1 MLSKIQSLGCRGVTG
16 YAVSVECH
24 VSNGLPGFDIVGLP
38 DAAVKEAR
46 ERVRSAIKTNG
57 MKFPVSR
64 LTVNLAPADT
74 RKAGTLYDLPVL
86 LGILCATGEIR
97 QPPATAAFF
106 GEVSL
111 AGDIRP
117 VTGALTMALAAEQI
131 GLKELFV
138 PAGNAAEAAF
148 ADRVTVYPVENIAQ
162 LVHHLRG
169 DKRIAPMTPPQLE
182 TEPRFPVDFAEVKA
196 QENVKRALEVAAAG
210 GHNILLIGPPGA
222 GKSMLAKRLPTILPA
237 MNRAEMI
244 ETTQVYS
251 VLGLTTPDDPVVRIR
266 PFRAPHHT
274 VSNVAMSGGGS
285 ALFEKPLL
293 PAEELQAITQAL
305 LACGADI
312 VEINTIRKRLS
323 AVKGGRFALACA
335 PAAVYSVVLSD
346 ILGDPLDM
354 IASGPACPDSS
365 TCTQAAAIA
374 EKYRLALS
382 PAAAALL
389 RQETPKTLPNVT
401 TKITGS
407 VRELCRAA
415 ADACRAEGYEPVLLT
430 DCLCCEA
437 REAGSL
443 LGSIARTHAGQ
454 GRRRAFIAGG
464 ETVVHLTGH
473 GLGGRNQELALA
485 AAPALAG
492 LRGCCVFSVG
502 SDGTDGPTDAA
513 GGYADGEALAA
524 LTAAGLDVP
533 RALADNDAYH
543 ALQAVGG
550 LIMTGPTGTNVND
563 VAVVL
568 TE

>member
-111 AGDIRP
+111 AGEIRP

-148 ADRVTVYPVENIAQ
+148 AEGVTVYPVENISQ

-169 DKRIAPMTPPQLE
+169 DKPIAPMPP
-182 TEPRFPVDFAEVKA
+182 PAFSAAPHFAVDFAEVKA

-210 GHNILLIGPPGA
+210 GHNILLVGPPGA

-244 ETTQVYS
+244 ETTQIYS
-251 VLGLTTPDDPVVRIR
+251 VLGLTTPDDPVVRVR

-285 ALFEKPLL
+285 ALQPGEMSLADNGVLFLDELPEFSPAVLETMRQPLEDGSITISRATGSVTYPSRFMLVCAMNPCKCGWYGHPSGRCTCSENQVDQYMRRISGPLLDRIDMYIEVPSVEYEAMRRKEKPESS
-293 PAEELQAITQAL
+293 A
-305 LACGADI
+305 
-312 VEINTIRKRLS
+312 VIRKRVN
-323 AVKGGRFALACA
+323 A
-335 PAAVYSVVLSD
+335 
-346 ILGDPLDM
+346 
-354 IASGPACPDSS
+354 
-365 TCTQAAAIA
+365 
-374 EKYRLALS
+374 
-382 PAAAALL
+382 
-389 RQETPKTLPNVT
+389 
-401 TKITGS
+401 
-407 VRELCRAA
+407 
-415 ADACRAEGYEPVLLT
+415 
-430 DCLCCEA
+430 A
-437 REAGSL
+437 REVQKQRFSGTEVSCNAYMPPAM
-443 LGSIARTHAGQ
+443 IGQ
-454 GRRRAFIAGG
+454 FC
-464 ETVVHLTGH
+464 
-473 GLGGRNQELALA
+473 AL
-485 AAPALAG
+485 
-492 LRGCCVFSVG
+492 
-502 SDGTDGPTDAA
+502 DAA
-513 GGYADGEALAA
+513 GERLMQSAFDRLGLTGRSHDRILRMARTIADLEGAARIEAPHLAEA
-524 LTAAGLDVP
+524 IQYRSSILK
-533 RALADNDAYH
+533 
-543 ALQAVGG
+543 
-550 LIMTGPTGTNVND
+550 
-563 VAVVL
+563 
-568 TE
+568 